1 MEKEKVIYRIIERG
15 SIVEIKGRDCCFV
28 VIGIGNKF
36 HNKWFHIS
44 PSQEGP
50 VWPSQKK
57 NQSKL
62 FKIHLREIAQD
73 KRTGAACFKGYGE
86 LRDMGVEKKENQAYV
101 AIHNINDI
109 EKVHENKMD
118 IDGLGF

>member
-1 MEKEKVIYRIIERG
+1 MATVPINTT
-15 SIVEIKGRDCCFV
+15 SIVL
-28 VIGIGNKF
+28 
-36 HNKWFHIS
+36 S
-44 PSQEGP
+44 SLM
-50 VWPSQKK
+50 SLMKK
-57 NQSKL
+57 NESSNLYQKWL
-62 FKIHLREIAQD
+62 HHHLREIAQD